1 MTRCLSLLAYGGDPK
16 IWPFLFFGFPQI
28 RISMASSKSKT
39 PEKRTKGK
47 VIAAPIVVPAE
58 SSDSNDEDSDNG
70 GVDEA
75 GMERLMK
82 ALGDKGLDEFDQAQ
96 LGALGGDDE
105 SDSEGE
111 NEDGSDEEVEG
122 LQENDSEED
131 EEEEQEAGEDDGDDG
146 EEDIALEDVE
156 DVDDDVVPRQKIEI
170 DNHAALVRIRESIQ
184 LDTSLPWTE
193 TLVLSYPETIDV
205 DVNDDLNREV
215 AFYKQALHGANAGR
229 TLAAK
234 HKFPFTRPADYFA
247 EMVKTDAHMER
258 IRQRL
263 LDESSGIK
271 KSEDKRKEREG
282 KKFGKQ
288 VQIEKLKERERS
300 KKDMEE
306 RLKGLKRKRKDVLD
320 NPNAEDDA
328 FDVAVEDAI
337 SDRPAKRG
345 RGGGGGGLSR
355 QSRDKKFGFGGGD
368 RRSKQNTRESTD
380 NFEAGS
386 RKGSF
391 RGGRGGRG
399 GGRGGRGVGAGRG
412 GGSSGG
418 RHSSK
423 RLGKSRRIT
432 ARSKT

>member
-1 MTRCLSLLAYGGDPK
+1 
-16 IWPFLFFGFPQI
+16 
-28 RISMASSKSKT
+28 
-39 PEKRTKGK
+39 
-47 VIAAPIVVPAE
+47 
-58 SSDSNDEDSDNG
+58 
-70 GVDEA
+70 
-75 GMERLMK
+75 MERLIK
-82 ALGDKGLDEFDQAQ
+82 ALGDEGLDEFDQAQ

-111 NEDGSDEEVEG
+111 NENGSDEEDVEG
-122 LQENDSEED
+122 LDQENDSEKD
-131 EEEEQEAGEDDGDDG
+131 EEEQEADQDDSDDELDDG
-146 EEDIALEDVE
+146 EEEEEVALDDVE
-156 DVDDDVVPRQKIEI
+156 DVDDDAVPRQKVEI
-170 DNHAALVRIRESIQ
+170 DNHAALARIRESIQ
-184 LDTSLPWTE
+184 LDASLPWTE

-234 HKFPFTRPADYFA
+234 HKFPFTRPSDYFA

-320 NPNAEDDA
+320 NPNADDDA

-345 RGGGGGGLSR
+345 RGGGLSR

-380 NFEAGS
+380 NFESGS

-391 RGGRGGRG
+391 RGGRGG
-399 GGRGGRGVGAGRG
+399 GRGGRGAGAGAGRGGGGGRG

>member
-1 MTRCLSLLAYGGDPK
+1 MV
-16 IWPFLFFGFPQI
+16 
-28 RISMASSKSKT
+28 SSKSKT

-47 VIAAPIVVPAE
+47 VIAAPIDVPAE

-75 GMERLMK
+75 GMERLIK
-82 ALGDKGLDEFDQAQ
+82 ALGDEGLDEFDQAQ

-111 NEDGSDEEVEG
+111 DENGSDEEDVEG
-122 LQENDSEED
+122 LDQENDSEED
-131 EEEEQEAGEDDGDDG
+131 EEEEQEADEDDAEDDEGDG
-146 EEDIALEDVE
+146 EEEDVALENVE

-170 DNHAALVRIRESIQ
+170 DNHVALARIHESIQ

-215 AFYKQALHGANAGR
+215 AL

-234 HKFPFTRPADYFA
+234 HKFPFTRPSDYFA

-320 NPNAEDDA
+320 NPNADDDA

-345 RGGGGGGLSR
+345 RGGASGGLSR

-380 NFEAGS
+380 NFESGS
-386 RKGSF
+386 RK
-391 RGGRGGRG
+391 G
-399 GGRGGRGVGAGRG
+399 GGRGGRGTGAGRGGSAGRG

>member
-1 MTRCLSLLAYGGDPK
+1 
-16 IWPFLFFGFPQI
+16 
-28 RISMASSKSKT
+28 
-39 PEKRTKGK
+39 
-47 VIAAPIVVPAE
+47 
-58 SSDSNDEDSDNG
+58 
-70 GVDEA
+70 
-75 GMERLMK
+75 MERLMK
-82 ALGDKGLDEFDQAQ
+82 ALGDEGLDEFDQAQ
-96 LGALGGDDE
+96 LGALGGDKESYSQSEDE
-105 SDSEGE
+105 
-111 NEDGSDEEVEG
+111 NGSDEEDAEG
-122 LQENDSEED
+122 IDAVNDSE
-131 EEEEQEAGEDDGDDG
+131 EEEEQEQVANEDDA
-146 EEDIALEDVE
+146 EEDEGDVEEEVALEDIE

-170 DNHAALVRIRESIQ
+170 DNQAALARIRESIQ

-229 TLAAK
+229 ALAAK
-234 HKFPFTRPADYFA
+234 HKFPFTRPSDYFA

-320 NPNAEDDA
+320 NPNADDDA

-345 RGGGGGGLSR
+345 RGGLSR

-380 NFEAGS
+380 NFESGS

-391 RGGRGGRG
+391 RGSGRGGRG
-399 GGRGGRGVGAGRG
+399 GRSGGDGRGGRGGRG

-423 RLGKSRRIT
+423 RLGKSRRVT

>member
-1 MTRCLSLLAYGGDPK
+1 
-16 IWPFLFFGFPQI
+16 
-28 RISMASSKSKT
+28 
-39 PEKRTKGK
+39 
-47 VIAAPIVVPAE
+47 
-58 SSDSNDEDSDNG
+58 
-70 GVDEA
+70 
-75 GMERLMK
+75 MERLMK
-82 ALGDKGLDEFDQAQ
+82 ALGDEGLDEFDQAQ
-96 LGALGGDDE
+96 LGALGGEEE

-111 NEDGSDEEVEG
+111 GENGSDEEDAESIG
-122 LQENDSEED
+122 GEDESEEEAEEQDEDEDDAEED
-131 EEEEQEAGEDDGDDG
+131 EDDAEEEV
-146 EEDIALEDVE
+146 ALEDVE
-156 DVDDDVVPRQKIEI
+156 DVDDDVVPRQKVEI
-170 DNHAALVRIRESIQ
+170 DNHAALARIRESIQ
-184 LDTSLPWTE
+184 LDASLPWTE

-229 TLAAK
+229 ALAAK
-234 HKFPFTRPADYFA
+234 HKFPFTRPSDYFA

-263 LDESSGIK
+263 LDESSSIK

-320 NPNAEDDA
+320 NPNADDDA

-337 SDRPAKRG
+337 SDRPVKRG
-345 RGGGGGGLSR
+345 RGGGSRGLSR

-380 NFEAGS
+380 NFDSGS

-391 RGGRGGRG
+391 RGGARGGRG
-399 GGRGGRGVGAGRG
+399 GGRGGRG

>member
-1 MTRCLSLLAYGGDPK
+1 
-16 IWPFLFFGFPQI
+16 
-28 RISMASSKSKT
+28 
-39 PEKRTKGK
+39 
-47 VIAAPIVVPAE
+47 
-58 SSDSNDEDSDNG
+58 
-70 GVDEA
+70 
-75 GMERLMK
+75 MERLMK
-82 ALGDKGLDEFDQAQ
+82 ALGDEGLDEFDQAQ

-105 SDSEGE
+105 SNSEGE
-111 NEDGSDEEVEG
+111 DENGSDEEDVEG
-122 LQENDSEED
+122 LDQQNDSEED
-131 EEEEQEAGEDDGDDG
+131 EEEEQEANEDDVEDDEGDG
-146 EEDIALEDVE
+146 EEEDVALDDVE
-156 DVDDDVVPRQKIEI
+156 DVDDDAVPRQKVEI
-170 DNHAALVRIRESIQ
+170 DNHAALARIRESIQ

-193 TLVLSYPETIDV
+193 TLVLSYPETIEV

-234 HKFPFTRPADYFA
+234 HKFPFTRPSDYFA

-320 NPNAEDDA
+320 NPNADDDA

-345 RGGGGGGLSR
+345 RGGSSGGLSR

-380 NFEAGS
+380 NFESG
-386 RKGSF
+386 
-391 RGGRGGRG
+391 G
-399 GGRGGRGVGAGRG
+399 GGRGGRGTGAGRGGSGGRG
-412 GGSSGG
+412 GGSSDG